1 MISPPFHRFGTPR
14 INDLQVLVLPSK
26 ADFASYT
33 QTITPAPPATVTAK
47 QTTALV
53 IFWLTLVIAIAGF
66 AGAWSNHFG
75 NGFHLSDF
83 DKIVRNPGIRSL
95 FNIPRFFIDP
105 QLFSSQRAHA
115 AYQPFLST
123 VFSLTYVLRG
133 HADPALFQFQIF
145 VWFVALI
152 LLMYALFRLIP
163 GGDHYSAL
171 FAATL
176 YSVHPLAADSLN
188 DPVELGMVFGLVGLL
203 AGLCICLVWPQ
214 RLPDEIRLGA
224 PKVPKSEWDLFRL
237 KAQPRVTWWYN
248 RIRRTRVALYL
259 IPVGIGLLA
268 FPATAVFAPL
278 LALYAAMFEPE
289 KGARRA
295 RFAGIICGGYWLLQ
309 LILTWKYGAISRL
322 SLLDYWFTQPL
333 VVLRS
338 LYLFFVP
345 IHMNGISTLRPVE
358 HFWSPLA
365 IAGDVTVAGV
375 VYLAFA
381 LGRKSEWRTVA
392 FGLWWF
398 LVAMAPSA
406 LVPQAQAESFPRI
419 FFACAGLVLAV
430 SRTALLVGSR
440 FTESRLRLPVVGV
453 GLVAG
458 LAALAFCAQET
469 WQLNEV
475 WKSDETLWK
484 DMVARNPNDG
494 PSLVHYGRLLLQS
507 SADDDFFDIRL
518 DQGYGLLKRA
528 AVLLP
533 HDPEAMT
540 GLALASEQ
548 KSLDADAAKQ
558 YVDAIRLGPSYS
570 PAYAYYSRW
579 LLRRQK
585 LKEAMDMAMK
595 AIQIDPTD
603 LVARQAIA
611 DIYIT
616 QPDWKNAIESAA
628 EVLRLDPDSEDGS
641 RSLKVAQA
649 GLASLQNAESAVAK
663 EPSVENY
670 LALSVTYFNE
680 KRYDDCVHAAQQV
693 LKVNPNIAEAY
704 VNMATAYHALGKA
717 DEGIAALR
725 EAARLRPD
733 FNFVT
738 SNLAWELAHKNE
750 NGGQN

>member
-1 MISPPFHRFGTPR
+1 
-14 INDLQVLVLPSK
+14 LV
-26 ADFASYT
+26 
-33 QTITPAPPATVTAK
+33 V
-47 QTTALV
+47 
-53 IFWLTLVIAIAGF
+53 FWLTLIVAIAGF

-83 DKIVRNPGIRSL
+83 DTIVRNPGIRSL
-95 FNIPRFFIDP
+95 TNIPRFFTDP
-105 QLFSSQRAHA
+105 QLFSSERGHA
-115 AYQPFLST
+115 AYQPFLSA
-123 VFSLTYVLRG
+123 VFSVTYALRG
-133 HADPALFQFQIF
+133 HADAALFQFQIF
-145 VWFVALI
+145 VWFVALV
-152 LLMYALFRLIP
+152 LLMYVLFRLIP

-237 KAQPRVTWWYN
+237 KAQPRVTRWYN
-248 RIRRTRVALYL
+248 RIRRTRVAFYMV
-259 IPVGIGLLA
+259 PVGFGLLA

-295 RFAGIICGGYWLLQ
+295 RFAGIICGWYWLLQ
-309 LILTWKYGAISRL
+309 LIFTWKYGSISRL
-322 SLLDYWFTQPL
+322 SFLDYWLTQPL

-338 LYLFFVP
+338 LYLFLLP

-365 IAGDVTVAGV
+365 IAGDVTLAAV

-381 LGRKSEWRTVA
+381 LGRKSEWRAVA

-398 LVAMAPSA
+398 LVAMAPTA
-406 LVPQAQAESFPRI
+406 IVPQAQAESFPRI

-430 SRTALLVGSR
+430 SRAALIAGSR
-440 FTESRLRLPVVGV
+440 FRESRFRLPVLGLGV
-453 GLVAG
+453 VSGVAI
-458 LAALAFCAQET
+458 LAFCAQET
-469 WQLNEV
+469 WQLNEG
-475 WKSDETLWK
+475 WRSDETLWK
-484 DMVARNPNDG
+484 DMVSRNPKDG
-494 PSLVHYGRLLLQS
+494 RSLVRYGRLLLQS

-518 DQGYGLLKRA
+518 DQAYGSLKH
-528 AVLLP
+528 AVALLP
-533 HDPEAMT
+533 RDPEART

-548 KSLDADAAKQ
+548 KSLDTDAARQ
-558 YVDAIRLGPSYS
+558 YAEAIKLGPSYS
-570 PAYAYYSRW
+570 QAYAYYSRW
-579 LLRRQK
+579 LVRRQR
-585 LKEAMDMAMK
+585 LKEAIGVAMK

-603 LVARQAIA
+603 LVARQAMA
-611 DIYIT
+611 DIYIA
-616 QPDWKNAIESAA
+616 QPNWKNAIGSAG
-628 EVLRLDPDSEDGS
+628 EVLRLDPDNEDGL

-649 GLASLQNAESAVAK
+649 GLASLNNAESAAAN

-680 KRYDDCVHAAQQV
+680 KRFDDCIHAAQQV
-693 LKVNPNIAEAY
+693 LKVNPDIAEAY
-704 VNMATAYHALGKA
+704 VNMATAYHALGKV

-733 FNFVT
+733 FEFVRT
-738 SNLAWELAHKNE
+738 NLAWEIAHKGE
-750 NGGQN
+750 NVPN